1 MHSSFSR
8 KSDFLTVESTKST
21 GDAMNKLRSA
31 VVAAVV
37 IGATALTTLRP
48 ASAWWGHPGPF
59 FWGGVAVGAV
69 TGAIVGS
76 AVAAAPYYSPP
87 YPYYGPYPYRRCP
100 AVWNGYAWVRSC
112 Y

>member
-1 MHSSFSR
+1 MVR
-8 KSDFLTVESTKST
+8 GTKST
-21 GDAMNKLRSA
+21 GDAMNKLRNA

-48 ASAWWGHPGPF
+48 ASAWWGRPGPF
-59 FWGGVAVGAV
+59 FWGGVAAGAV

-76 AVAAAPYYSPP
+76 AVAAAPYYHPP
-87 YPYYGPYPYRRCP
+87 YAYYGPYPRCP

>member
-1 MHSSFSR
+1 
-8 KSDFLTVESTKST
+8 
-21 GDAMNKLRSA
+21 MNKLRNA

-59 FWGGVAVGAV
+59 FWGGVAAGAV
-69 TGAIVGS
+69 TGAVVGS
-76 AVAAAPYYSPP
+76 ALAAPYYYPP
-87 YPYYGPYPYRRCP
+87 YAYYGPYPYPRCP
-100 AVWNGYAWVRSC
+100 PVWNGYAWIRSC

>member
-1 MHSSFSR
+1 M
-8 KSDFLTVESTKST
+8 KKI
-21 GDAMNKLRSA
+21 RSA

-37 IGATALTTLRP
+37 IGVTALTTLRP

-59 FWGGVAVGAV
+59 FWGGVAAGAV

-76 AVAAAPYYSPP
+76 AVAAAPYYYPS